1 MTIEEQLKYAKLDG
15 LINEDGTSNVI
26 SAEKLAADAY
36 LTAEY
41 NQILINTLMEGN
53 A

>member
-15 LINEDGTSNVI
+15 LINKDGTSNVVPVD
-26 SAEKLAADAY
+26 ELATDAY

-41 NQILINTLMEGN
+41 NRILINMLMEG
-53 A
+53 